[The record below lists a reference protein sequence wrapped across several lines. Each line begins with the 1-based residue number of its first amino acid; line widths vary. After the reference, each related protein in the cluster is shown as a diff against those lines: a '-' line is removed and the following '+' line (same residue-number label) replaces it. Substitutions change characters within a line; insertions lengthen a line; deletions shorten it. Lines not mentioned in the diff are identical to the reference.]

1 MEQGRCTAIVLA
13 AGQGKRMH
21 SKIQKQFL
29 EIGGKPILYYSME
42 CFQKSPLI
50 QDIILVTGE
59 DMISYCQSEIVE
71 KYGFTKVCKVTA
83 GGKERY
89 DSVYAG
95 LLCCQDTDYVYIHD
109 GARPFVT
116 EEMIQRGYEAVKRT
130 NACVMGMP
138 SKDTVKLADPS
149 GYIKETPDR
158 KIVWNIQTP
167 QIFSYDLI
175 RGAYESIRKKD
186 MTGVTD
192 DAMVVEQETG
202 TKILL
207 VEGSY
212 QNIKITTPEDLV
224 FARAILEQQGEQ

>member
-1 MEQGRCTAIVLA
+1 MEQKKCTAIVLA

-21 SKIQKQFL
+21 SKVQKQFL
-29 EIGGKPILYYSME
+29 EIGQKPIVYYSLH
-42 CFQKSPLI
+42 CFQESPRI
-50 QDIILVTGE
+50 QEIILVTSKE
-59 DMISYCQSEIVE
+59 MIPYCEKEIVE
-71 KYGFTKVCKVTA
+71 KYGFGKVTRIVE

-95 LLCCQDTDYVYIHD
+95 LKACKDTDFVFIHD
-109 GARPFVT
+109 GARPFITV
-116 EEMIQRGYEAVKRT
+116 EMVERGYQAVVKT
-130 NACVMGMP
+130 GACVLGMP
-138 SKDTVKLADPS
+138 SKDTVKLADEE

-212 QNIKITTPEDLV
+212 QNIKITTPEDL
-224 FARAILEQQGEQ
+224 AIAEAFLRY

>member
-130 NACVMGMP
+130 NACVIGMP

-186 MTGVTD
+186 MSNVTD

-212 QNIKITTPEDLV
+212 QNIKITTPEDLAV
-224 FARAILEQQGEQ
+224 AEAFLRY